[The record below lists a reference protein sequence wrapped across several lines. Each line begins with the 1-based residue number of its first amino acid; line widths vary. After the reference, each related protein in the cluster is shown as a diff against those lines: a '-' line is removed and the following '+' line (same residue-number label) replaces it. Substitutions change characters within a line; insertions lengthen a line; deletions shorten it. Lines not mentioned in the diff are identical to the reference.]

1 MQLLE
6 REVERCR
13 NEREVEV
20 MPTGRLVEREVEL
33 FEREVDAAHEREAE
47 QSLFRHETSH
57 FFETD
62 PKPFTSKSNA

>member
-1 MQLLE
+1 MSMSIRIRIWRWRQ
-6 REVERCR
+6 
-13 NEREVEV
+13 
-20 MPTGRLVEREVEL
+20 TGRLVEREVEL